1 MYLYLR
7 QRIKSSQRVSYD
19 NILAGSL
26 LQSEDRL
33 VFKMDTFLV
42 IEYIKTAINVVLDI
56 KFEEIE
62 QKLAE
67 NSTKNGKI
75 VAHSSSIT
83 SSSQLCAE
91 VVRSAANGSHSKLRN
106 K

>member
-33 VFKMDTFLV
+33 VFKIDTFLV

-67 NSTKNGKI
+67 NSTKNDKNNGKM
-75 VAHSSSIT
+75 VVDSSSIT
-83 SSSQLCAE
+83 SPSELCAK
-91 VVRSAANGSHSKLRN
+91 VVR
-106 K
+106 